1 MRCTIKIIRI
11 TCTLISFRYLFA
23 LFFPTKTLRGTI
35 FTVTF
40 PCFSTRRLFTTDFT
54 NYPFCISRRYT
65 LIYDKKSALKL
76 LHSSKVFVV
85 ELTSF
90 LKGTEHR
97 FRSYTEHISIHFF
110 TGIIAIGC
118 ILFCNFTTV

>member
-1 MRCTIKIIRI
+1 VRCTIKIVRI

-23 LFFPTKTLRGTI
+23 LVFLTKTLRGTI
-35 FTVTF
+35 FTVTSSSF
-40 PCFSTRRLFTTDFT
+40 RFWRLLTTVFTI
-54 NYPFCISRRYT
+54 YPFGMHSRYT

-85 ELTSF
+85 ELTGF

-110 TGIIAIGC
+110 TGTIAIGC